1 MDMMEIR
8 HRVLLHLPKSAS
20 GPWLDYPTLTYDQQP
35 LICSDG
41 TQWTWNSGNYWEYSR
56 TVEPKMV
63 KAWFSNV
70 NGRNQ
75 NLFSN
80 NSTSYEA
87 WVGSTFFNFRSQG
100 TAYRNLASNDLFPIT
115 FDMTTGVISRSD
127 DSVITTIPLN
137 KFPFLLNCI
146 AGRAGAS
153 NNNQYLY
160 GIQVWL

>member
-1 MDMMEIR
+1 MQQE
-8 HRVLLHLPKSAS
+8 KSDA
-20 GPWLDYPTLTYDQQP
+20 PWLDYPSLTYDQSD

-41 TQWTWNSGNYWEYSR
+41 THWTWNSGRYWEYSK
-56 TVEPKMV
+56 TVEPKMI
-63 KAWFSNV
+63 KAWFSEV
-70 NGRNQ
+70 NGQSQ

-80 NSTSYEA
+80 NSSAYEA
-87 WVGSTFFNFRSQG
+87 WQNGSSFNFRSQN
-100 TAYRNLASNDLFPIT
+100 TAYRSLKANDLYPIT
-115 FDMTTGVISRSD
+115 FDMSTGEISRSD
-127 DSVITTIPLN
+127 GTIITTIPTS